1 MSYSR
6 TRAYPL
12 GEFSQQPLT
21 SRFNIH
27 LISTPCLHRALYKIH
42 TWKFCAYGK
51 IKSGRKT
58 LVKNKK
64 RIKNFC
70 QEKKQIPLWKRLV
83 LAELHAGVQISNK
96 EVAVKPKFAIHN
108 VKSEVS
114 FSLYKPLYQNYDKLR
129 VHQSPRIWKAVRG
142 FVVLLFSTV
151 SDFPTSLRDFPLPL
165 ATLLIIVMSSSSLH
179 WPCLQWITFPGRSLI
194 HGHWCQEVPLSHRLA
209 VSGGEIISW
218 RGASCLIANL
228 YELKSRIWFW
238 EEYNQFDW
246 FYCV

>member
-1 MSYSR
+1 MEKSR
-6 TRAYPL
+6 ADERPWL
-12 GEFSQQPLT
+12 
-21 SRFNIH
+21 
-27 LISTPCLHRALYKIH
+27 
-42 TWKFCAYGK
+42 
-51 IKSGRKT
+51 
-58 LVKNKK
+58 KNKK

-83 LAELHAGVQISNK
+83 VAELHAGVQISNK

-114 FSLYKPLYQNYDKLR
+114 FSLYKPLYKNIDKLR

-228 YELKSRIWFW
+228 YELKSRIWF
-238 EEYNQFDW
+238 
-246 FYCV
+246 